1 MTLKEISHKIAQ
13 VFRLAKATDEKI
25 ASSIATSLDT
35 IAERAREYEKRF
47 EPEYYVRCQDRKSVV

>member
-13 VFRLAKATDEKI
+13 VFRLAKTTDEKI

-35 IAERAREYEKRF
+35 IAERARKYKKNMRGEDECFEKR
-47 EPEYYVRCQDRKSVV
+47 R